1 MSYSFSRDRT
11 AELRGSAQL
20 NNNNYG
26 NQNDE
31 EDGFGP
37 NRRPMGTANPYL
49 QQPPAPPQPAEL
61 PPQQKPHDWGY
72 SPNQP
77 NSERESYEMRNQQQQ
92 QQQQQQQKEALAAN
106 DLSTT
111 SGFFDQIDRLKYDI
125 DAINTRVDQIGSL
138 HNNALASF
146 NEQQS
151 KQTARELDKIK
162 TETQQ
167 KNTAIK
173 NQIQELE
180 NSNARLPNNPD
191 TEMRRFQAS
200 ALKKRFLDTIQRY
213 QDVERNYQLKYRQR
227 IERQIRIVKP
237 DASQDEVDDIIDADD
252 TPQVFAQ
259 SLMNASRQ
267 GQSKA
272 VLSEVQTRHDDIKHI
287 EKTIVELHQLF
298 MDMQMMVEQQGEVL
312 NTVEQNADET
322 VVNLNEGNSQLTR
335 AIALA
340 KSTRAKKWC
349 CLGLCIGICVMIAIL
364 VWWFGFGHVGV
375 GGGSSNSN
383 DNGNNNNSN
392 TNNTAA

>member
-20 NNNNYG
+20 NNNNNNNS
-26 NQNDE
+26 NQNDQG
-31 EDGFGP
+31 DGFGP

-49 QQPPAPPQPAEL
+49 QQPPVPPQPAEL
-61 PPQQKPHDWGY
+61 PPQQQPHDWGY
-72 SPNQP
+72 SPNQH

-92 QQQQQQQKEALAAN
+92 QQQKEALTTN

-151 KQTARELDKIK
+151 KQTARELEKIK

-167 KNTAIK
+167 KNTMIK

-180 NSNARLPNNPD
+180 NSNGRLPNNPD
-191 TEMRRFQAS
+191 TQMRRSQTA

-237 DASQDEVDDIIDADD
+237 DASQDEVDDIIDSDD

-312 NTVEQNADET
+312 NTVEQNADDT
-322 VVNLNEGNSQLTR
+322 VVQLKEGNSQLTR

-349 CLGLCIGICVMIAIL
+349 CLFLCIGICVMIAIL
-364 VWWFGFGHVGV
+364 VWWFAFGHVGV
-375 GGGSSNSN
+375 GGSSSS
-383 DNGNNNNSN
+383 DSSNNSN
-392 TNNTAA
+392 TNSTTA